1 MEYWRLVAHNHWFTL
16 RIFDKEVRLCARCSG
31 YLVGFF
37 ALTALRKFLGLRI
50 LHTLNIQFQI
60 FLCILLIIPLTY
72 DWLTQ
77 SWGWR
82 ESNNGLRLLTGAIL
96 GVGVS
101 LLSAIEVAPY
111 LKKLIFMYTAILIAL
126 VGYVGEHLY
135 GFLSHSRRI

>member
-16 RIFDKEVRLCARCSG
+16 RIFNKEVRLCARCSG

-37 ALTALRKFLGLRI
+37 ALTALRKFLGLTI
-50 LHTLNIQFQI
+50 FQAFNTQLQL
-60 FLCILLIIPLTY
+60 FLCILFIIPLTY

-96 GVGVS
+96 GAGVS
-101 LLSAIEVAPY
+101 LLSAIEAAPY
-111 LKKLIFMYTAILIAL
+111 LKKLMFVYIAILIAL
-126 VGYVGEHLY
+126 VGYVGERLY
-135 GFLSHSRRI
+135 GFSSHPRGI

>member
-1 MEYWRLVAHNHWFTL
+1 MEYWRLIAHNHWLTL
-16 RIFDKEVRLCARCSG
+16 RILNKEVRLCARCSG

-37 ALTALRKFLGLRI
+37 ALTALRKFLGLTI
-50 LHTLNIQFQI
+50 AHNLNIQFQLS
-60 FLCILLIIPLTY
+60 LCVLFIIPLTY

-101 LLSAIEVAPY
+101 LLSAIEMAPY
-111 LKKLIFMYTAILIAL
+111 LKKLMFVYIAILIVL
-126 VGYVGEHLY
+126 VGYVGERLY